1 MESRL
6 YESLLG
12 LQSAQTMDQRA
23 IDHKMKLTTVK
34 GIRIVS
40 YLQGYK

>member
-1 MESRL
+1 
-6 YESLLG
+6 
-12 LQSAQTMDQRA
+12 MDHA
-23 IDHKMKLTTVK
+23 NKLPVSWNIIGYDFYHKMKLTTVK